1 MAKKKA
7 EETCLLYKGIPL
19 VKRGNVIIYGDMNDK
34 YHLRMTLL
42 KTKMIKDLEVATHIY
57 IELVS
62 DANKTIKKAEREDIY
77 EALDIGGFWLEEA
90 LNGEL

>member
-1 MAKKKA
+1 MAKKKT

-34 YHLRMTLL
+34 YHLRMTIL
-42 KTKMIKDLEVATHIY
+42 KTKMLQDLEIATHIY

-90 LNGEL
+90 LTGNL